1 MDLSQFLSELMDMK
15 YGINQD
21 HVRTAYELAEKGHAG
36 ETRKGGGSYL
46 EHPVAVA
53 LLLKESSDSVICA
66 ALLHDLVEN
75 TDITLEQIRD
85 TFGEEVAFLVDG
97 VTKYPKPKNRDYD
110 RAAYREK
117 NHKKLLRYIKQDKR
131 VLLIK
136 LADRYNNLT
145 TLHVFRK
152 EKQQRIAKETLDF
165 YIPLAETYGFAQFK
179 AKLQKLAEEYL

>member
-1 MDLSQFLSELMDMK
+1 MDLSQFLSELKDVK
-15 YGINQD
+15 YGINKD
-21 HVRTAYELAEKGHAG
+21 IVRKAYEWAEQGHAG
-36 ETRKGGGSYL
+36 ETRKGGGGYFG
-46 EHPVAVA
+46 HPVAVA

-75 TDITLEQIRD
+75 TDITLVQIQD
-85 TFGEEVAFLVDG
+85 AFGEEIAFLVDG

-110 RAAYREK
+110 RPAYREK
-117 NHKKLLRYIKQDKR
+117 NHEKLLHYTNQDKR

-136 LADRYNNLT
+136 LADRYHNLT

-165 YIPLAETYGFAQFK
+165 YIPLADTYGFPQFR
-179 AKLQKLAEEYL
+179 AKLQQLAEKYL